1 MSKGGVAEQR
11 AKVVAEARKWLG
23 TPYHHQADVRG
34 SGVDCIMLLVRAF
47 VDAGACAPVDPRPYR
62 DEWFLHRSDELY
74 LGGVLDYCVEVQAP
88 RPGDIM
94 LFRWGR
100 CYSHGGLVTAADPLT
115 IIHAYQP
122 AGRVIEEVVATNG
135 MLTEPR
141 RRPRSFSF
149 WA

>member
-1 MSKGGVAEQR
+1 VTPVR
-11 AKVVAEARKWLG
+11 ARVVAEARKWLG

-34 SGVDCIMLLVRAF
+34 AGVDCIMLIVRAF
-47 VDAGACAPVDPRPYR
+47 VDSGLCDPIDPRPYS

-74 LGGVLDYCVEVQAP
+74 LGGIMSRCKEIQAP
-88 RPGDIM
+88 RVADIM

-100 CYSHGGLVTAADPLT
+100 CYSHGGVVTELEPLT

-122 AGRVIEEVVATNG
+122 AGIVIEEVVATNG

-141 RRPRSFSF
+141 RRPRFFSR
-149 WA
+149 WS